1 MSRAMDGPVWGF
13 SATAGLISGLLGAN
27 LLVNSETNSGIVLV
41 VGSFVL
47 FAWALWLS
55 HRES

>member
-1 MSRAMDGPVWGF
+1 MRQPVWGF
-13 SATAGLISGLLGAN
+13 SATAGLVSGLLGASW
-27 LLVNSETNSGIVLV
+27 LVNGQTDSGLVLV
-41 VGSFVL
+41 LGSLAL

>member
-1 MSRAMDGPVWGF
+1 MGAMRQPVWGF
-13 SATAGLISGLLGAN
+13 SATAGLVSGLLGASW
-27 LLVNSETNSGIVLV
+27 LVNGQTDSGLVLV
-41 VGSFVL
+41 LGSLAL